1 MQNTSTMFA
10 EYDIMKKEKCCLE
23 ALFSSMTVSEKE
35 DVLLYA
41 ENLLKSRKE

>member
-1 MQNTSTMFA
+1 MQENSTKFA
-10 EYDIMKKEKCCLE
+10 KCDIMKKEKCFLE

-41 ENLLKSRKE
+41 EKLLNSRKE

>member
-1 MQNTSTMFA
+1 MQETSTMFA
-10 EYDIMKKEKCCLE
+10 ECDIMKKEKCFLE

-41 ENLLKSRKE
+41 EKLLNSRKE